1 MAAPKGNN
9 FNPDGRPRK
18 EIKWEEFEELC
29 KIQCTQSE
37 IASVLKVHIDTLRD
51 HVAEHYAEDFSNVY
65 KKYSENGKMS
75 LRRTQIKLAQ
85 KNPAMC
91 IWLGKQYLGQKDTII
106 DNHVN
111 SDLLTRHVEL
121 MNQLT
126 ALQSER
132 KIADNS
138 NSAEPKS

>member
-1 MAAPKGNN
+1 MAAPAGNN
-9 FNPDGRPRK
+9 YNPNGRPK
-18 EIKWEEFEELC
+18 KSIDWALFEQLC
-29 KIQCTQSE
+29 AIQCTQSE
-37 IASVLKVHIDTLRD
+37 IASVLKMHIDTLRD
-51 HVAEHYAEDFSNVY
+51 HVAEYYEEDFSSVY
-65 KKYSENGKMS
+65 KKLSENGKMS
-75 LRRTQIKLAQ
+75 LRRTQMKLAQ
-85 KNPAMC
+85 KNTAMA